1 MVRRIALCHD
11 EGMKGSLLLPR
22 IIWASL
28 FGSTLLYVAILEL
41 ATVQT
46 EGSWTILFYPL
57 VLAAVSTAGASLL
70 VPRIM
75 LRRRVNGQSAAQEE
89 RNYITELIITLALA
103 ESVAIF
109 GLVLGFLGA
118 PARAV
123 VPFFAV
129 TWVLMLLRFPSAE
142 RRAQVDSER

>member
-1 MVRRIALCHD
+1 
-11 EGMKGSLLLPR
+11 
-22 IIWASL
+22 L

-41 ATVQT
+41 ATVLSD
-46 EGSWTILFYPL
+46 GNWTTLFYPL

-75 LRRRVNGQSAAQEE
+75 LRRRVNGESAGREE
-89 RNYITELIITLALA
+89 RNDLTELIVTLALA

-118 PARAV
+118 PARVV

-142 RRAQVDSER
+142 KRPQVDSER

>member
-1 MVRRIALCHD
+1 LVDGIAVCHD

-41 ATVQT
+41 ATVQS
-46 EGSWTILFYPL
+46 EGSWPVLLYPL

-75 LRRRVNGQSAAQEE
+75 LRRRVNGQSAGQEE
-89 RNYITELIITLALA
+89 PNYLTELIVTLALA

-118 PARAV
+118 PARVV

-129 TWVLMLLRFPSAE
+129 TWVLMLLRFPTHE
-142 RRAQVDSER
+142 KRARFGVEQ

>member
-1 MVRRIALCHD
+1 VEGIAVCHD
-11 EGMKGSLLLPR
+11 EGMKRSLLLPR
-22 IIWASL
+22 IIWAAL

-41 ATVQT
+41 ATVQS
-46 EGSWTILFYPL
+46 EGNWRILFYPL
-57 VLAAVSTAGASLL
+57 GLAAVSTAGASLL

-75 LRRRVNGQSAAQEE
+75 LRRRVNGQSAGQEE
-89 RNYITELIITLALA
+89 RNYLTELIVTLALA

-118 PARAV
+118 PARVA